1 MSDLAYLLA
10 CLDTAV
16 CKAVRAGEI
25 GTARSLRLHVGGPG
39 DDLPERGQLLRLG
52 DAIFACPRVREA
64 QSGRATLCL
73 WQGGQVA
80 TVSSAPAPRTTIVL
94 TLLGS
99 EGALHLCKQ
108 SP

>member
-10 CLDTAV
+10 RLDTAV
-16 CKAVRAGEI
+16 CKAVRAGEV
-25 GTARSLRLHVGGPG
+25 GTARSLRLHVGGPD
-39 DDLPERGQLLRLG
+39 DDLPEQSQLLRLG
-52 DAIFACPRVREA
+52 DAVFACPRIRAA
-64 QSGRATLCL
+64 QSGRVTLCL

-80 TVSSAPAPRTTIVL
+80 TVSSAPAPHATIVL

-99 EGALHLCKQ
+99 EGALHLCEQ

>member
-10 CLDTAV
+10 RLDTAV
-16 CKAVRAGEI
+16 CKAVRVGEVGI
-25 GTARSLRLHVGGPG
+25 ARSLRLHVGGPG
-39 DDLPERGQLLRLG
+39 DDLPEQDQLLRLG
-52 DAIFACPRVREA
+52 DAVFACPRIREA
-64 QSGRATLCL
+64 QSGRATICL

-80 TVSSAPAPRTTIVL
+80 TVSSALAPRLTIVL

-99 EGALHLCKQ
+99 EGALHLCEQ